1 MTNLGKTGK
10 SGKAWLMAT
19 LARPQ
24 TTIFEVSNWIN
35 STSKREEY
43 SSRIGVLK
51 YEHLNHETL
60 RAIGH
65 NAISPSNWLHKIT

>member
-35 STSKREEY
+35 
-43 SSRIGVLK
+43 
-51 YEHLNHETL
+51 EHLNHETL